1 MTITSVCGNEAR
13 LISSAENLSVI
24 VSSLSFV
31 FKVNIGTSSDGVDC
45 VMGGGW
51 VGGMLDRK
59 EALASVPAGREYQ
72 LPIGAGLVLL
82 FLCQCTVALL
92 QPTESLPTF

>member
-1 MTITSVCGNEAR
+1 
-13 LISSAENLSVI
+13 
-24 VSSLSFV
+24 
-31 FKVNIGTSSDGVDC
+31 
-45 VMGGGW
+45 MGGGW